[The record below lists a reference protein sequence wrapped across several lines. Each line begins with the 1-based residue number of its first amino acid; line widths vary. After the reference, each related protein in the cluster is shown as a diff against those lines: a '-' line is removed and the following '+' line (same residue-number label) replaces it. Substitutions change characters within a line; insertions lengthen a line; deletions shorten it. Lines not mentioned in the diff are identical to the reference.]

1 MAPYVE
7 ARITIPLFY
16 PLNFVRRLSLHPAP
30 PACAI
35 VASTRAGADWL
46 ATSKERGL
54 RLASAD
60 RIITPMY
67 KNGFISKNSKSV
79 SHQRSRKDRALL
91 MFHKTPW
98 REPSNAQPNWTCRAN
113 FIGAASLLLSI
124 ALIFVSGCATEIV
137 APPPLAKD
145 GLSNSYQQD
154 HLSAATA
161 QAISQFDDSSPD
173 RYTIGPGDELNVT
186 VWARPELSGPHV
198 VGPDGDI
205 QVPFLGSIRV
215 AGATPNQ
222 ASARLSSALSEY
234 YVGAYATIT
243 MVGYNSNSVT
253 VLGHVAHPGLLTFN
267 DNPTLLEVLAR
278 AGTGQTESKTTDITR
293 CAVFRGKDRALWI
306 DLRPLYRGADLTLNL
321 KMQRGDYVYVPD
333 PSDQLI
339 YVMGQVNKPGAYPLT
354 PNMSFLDALAQAG
367 GPSDA
372 GKPSEI
378 VLARPR
384 KNLQQ
389 VVNLNTF
396 LVGNG
401 DANYSLEEGDIVYVP
416 KSGIAKVGYV
426 LQQLN
431 PLTSTVL
438 FAAAIF

>member
-1 MAPYVE
+1 
-7 ARITIPLFY
+7 
-16 PLNFVRRLSLHPAP
+16 
-30 PACAI
+30 
-35 VASTRAGADWL
+35 
-46 ATSKERGL
+46 
-54 RLASAD
+54 
-60 RIITPMY
+60 
-67 KNGFISKNSKSV
+67 
-79 SHQRSRKDRALL
+79 
-91 MFHKTPW
+91 
-98 REPSNAQPNWTCRAN
+98 
-113 FIGAASLLLSI
+113 
-124 ALIFVSGCATEIV
+124 
-137 APPPLAKD
+137 
-145 GLSNSYQQD
+145 
-154 HLSAATA
+154 
-161 QAISQFDDSSPD
+161 
-173 RYTIGPGDELNVT
+173 
-186 VWARPELSGPHV
+186 
-198 VGPDGDI
+198 
-205 QVPFLGSIRV
+205 
-215 AGATPNQ
+215 
-222 ASARLSSALSEY
+222 
-234 YVGAYATIT
+234 